1 VAAKAADELLN
12 ISGVDASVVLAR
24 DGKGGAFASARS
36 IGEMNMQILMEKLGG
51 GGNRSAAAATFPEED
66 IPAITER
73 LKAVIDDYIESAEP
87 VGSRALARKHD
98 LGVSPATIRNE
109 MADLEMLGYLQHLH
123 TSSGRVPSS
132 KGYRFYVDG
141 LIPPKPVSDEEKAL
155 IDRWYKS
162 RVQRIDQV
170 FEETAR
176 LISAITKNVS
186 LVLAPQMTQ
195 AQFRC
200 LQFLPLDARRV
211 ITVLMTDAGFIEN
224 KILEMPDGAEFE
236 DFQRMAA
243 VINEN
248 LAGHT
253 LKSIEHHALAQ
264 IRDEIRDEGLYD
276 SALAIIQRA
285 LDSGKQER
293 LYLGGTTKML
303 EQPEYHDVEKV
314 KHMLMTLEEEEL
326 MKDILR
332 AHIGDGL
339 EVTIGQENEDSHFKD
354 SSIITA
360 TYHLDGE
367 LLGTIAVL
375 GPTRMEYAKAMSL
388 LEYMNNNLTN
398 VIKRFHW

>member
-1 VAAKAADELLN
+1 MLDELDQRKQR
-12 ISGVDASVVLAR
+12 V
-24 DGKGGAFASARS
+24 
-36 IGEMNMQILMEKLGG
+36 
-51 GGNRSAAAATFPEED
+51 
-66 IPAITER
+66 

-87 VGSRALARKHD
+87 VGSRTLARKYN

-109 MADLEMLGYLQHLH
+109 MADLEMLGYLEHLH

-155 IDRWYKS
+155 IDRWYKG
-162 RVQRIDQV
+162 RVQRIEEV
-170 FEETAR
+170 FQETAR
-176 LISAITKNVS
+176 IISQVTRNVS

-195 AQFRC
+195 AHFHC
-200 LQFLPLDARRV
+200 LQFLPLDDRRV

-224 KILEMPDGAEFE
+224 KILAMSDGASFE

-243 VINEN
+243 VINKN

-253 LKSIEHHALAQ
+253 LRTIEHHSMAE
-264 IRDEIRDEGLYD
+264 IKDEIQDQQLYEA
-276 SALAIIQRA
+276 ALGIIHRA
-285 LDSGKQER
+285 LDSSKRER
-293 LYLGGTTKML
+293 LYLGGTTQML
-303 EQPEYHDVEKV
+303 AQPEFHDVEKV
-314 KHMLMTLEEEEL
+314 MDTLLMLEEEEL
-326 MKDILR
+326 MKDILH
-332 AHIGDGL
+332 AHMGDGL
-339 EVTIGQENEDSHFKD
+339 GVIIGQENEDSHFKD
-354 SSIITA
+354 SSLITA

-388 LEYMNNNLTN
+388 LEYMNTNLTD